1 MANLTGEI
9 PLLDTDNC
17 KAINNMNNTTRKFK
31 SWVDRWYRDS
41 GTLICRDC
49 EKDIVERWDIVL
61 HDGKVLHI
69 GCLELKYIL
78 AGDKP
83 HA

>member
-1 MANLTGEI
+1 MNNLTGEI

-49 EKDIVERWDIVL
+49 EKDIV
-61 HDGKVLHI
+61 
-69 GCLELKYIL
+69 
-78 AGDKP
+78 
-83 HA
+83 